1 MKPVETPFYDLFL
14 LKDLVMENIEQTPTD
29 GAPQTGPGNSRLSIL
44 HAPRNERYEIGK
56 QLRKSCPR
64 SSHAK
69 WQAPV
74 NRQDPID
81 LLLASEV
88 GRIPDLLPLR
98 HGRMAKSPFTFYR
111 GSAFNMAADLANT
124 PASEM
129 IVQACGDAHL
139 CNFGGF
145 ATPERNVIFSIND
158 LDETLPA
165 PWEWDIKRLA
175 ASFVVAS
182 RNNNL
187 SETVARE
194 AAMNCVRSYRM
205 NLAAY
210 SEMKILELWHFS
222 LTADM
227 MLSKLKDPKMIAR
240 GLKRVEKE
248 RGRSIAED
256 IFPQLERGPGKSTFI
271 KDNLPSIFHV
281 EGHTPGEVADIVR
294 EVYELYKQTLPP
306 VYSFF
311 LDRYELKDAAIKVVG
326 VGSVGTSCWVLLL
339 MTNDGD
345 TLFLQVKEA
354 RPSVLEPFAGTSI
367 YPNHG
372 QRVVNGYRL
381 IQPFSDP
388 FLGWTIGRLGR
399 HFFFRQLRDIKISM
413 RVETFGKPEMI
424 AYADWCGQALA
435 LSHARSGDPA
445 MLSGYMGTSD
455 SFDKAIAGFSVAY
468 ADQNEKDYASLLRAI
483 KIGKIEARFEEQEQ
497 RKH

>member
-1 MKPVETPFYDLFL
+1 
-14 LKDLVMENIEQTPTD
+14 MENNEQLPTD
-29 GAPQTGPGNSRLSIL
+29 DVNQADSGHIKLSIH
-44 HAPRNERYEIGK
+44 HAPRDERYEMGK
-56 QLRKSCPR
+56 QLRKTCPR

-74 NRQDPID
+74 NRQDPIG
-81 LLLASEV
+81 LLLASED

-98 HGRMAKSPFTFYR
+98 HGRMSRSAFTFYR
-111 GSAFNMAADLANT
+111 GAAFNMAADLAVT
-124 PASEM
+124 PASG
-129 IVQACGDAHL
+129 IFVQACGDAHL

-175 ASFVVAS
+175 ASFVVAC

-187 SETVARE
+187 SESVARE

-205 NLAAY
+205 NMAAY
-210 SEMKILELWHFS
+210 SEMKILEMWHVS

-227 MLSKLKDPKMIAR
+227 MISKLKDPKMIAR

-256 IFPQLERGPGKSTFI
+256 IFPQLGKGPGKSTFI

-281 EGHTPGEVADIVR
+281 EGQTPGEIADVVQ
-294 EVYELYKQTLPP
+294 EAFELYKQTLPP
-306 VYSFF
+306 VYSFL

-326 VGSVGTSCWVLLL
+326 VGSVGTLCWVLLL
-339 MTNDGD
+339 MTRDGD

-354 RPSVLEPFAGTSI
+354 RPSVLEPFAGKSL

-388 FLGWTIGRLGR
+388 FLGWTKSRLGR
-399 HFFFRQLRDIKISM
+399 HYFFRQLRDIKISM
-413 RVETFGKPEMI
+413 RVETLGKAEMI

-435 LSHARSGDPA
+435 LSHARSGDAA

-455 SFDKAIAGFSVAY
+455 TFDKAISGFSFSY
-468 ADQNEKDYASLLRAI
+468 ADQNEKDYTSLKRAI
-483 KIGKIEARFEEQEQ
+483 KDGKIEARFEE
-497 RKH
+497 